1 MYLYRDN
8 NELCYTHYCAKRN
21 HFARNTSEIFGNFK
35 KPLVEIFE
43 IRNQVLMLQ
52 KLRNQ
57 PCVETSS

>member
-1 MYLYRDN
+1 MLTKQDWYTQYRI
-8 NELCYTHYCAKRN
+8 KRN
-21 HFARNTSEIFGNFK
+21 PFARNTSEIFGNFK

-43 IRNQVLMLQ
+43 IRNQFLMLQ